1 MSNSPSK
8 KGLYPMTFKK
18 FKEFI
23 DFVFI
28 RVGAESYY
36 VVGEESIGFLIAE
49 ALGLEIGS
57 LFTKPPSLIYGSG
70 TEVNYLL

>member
-8 KGLYPMTFKK
+8 KGLYPMSFKK

-49 ALGLEIGS
+49 GL
-57 LFTKPPSLIYGSG
+57 KPLA
-70 TEVNYLL
+70 